1 MEMKRANH
9 DNEKSQSVGPNINIK
24 QSTLLVGKRMPAIIR
39 RNIDMC
45 DYAFHTYI
53 AKLPFFNNQSRKQQN
68 YCKKNVGNYYRA
80 SDMLSEMPKLLLVVG
95 YDDVATIGVLI

>member
-39 RNIDMC
+39 RNIDMF

-53 AKLPFFNNQSRKQQN
+53 AKLPFFSIIKAVSNKIIA
-68 YCKKNVGNYYRA
+68 KKTSVIIIGRA
-80 SDMLSEMPKLLLVVG
+80 
-95 YDDVATIGVLI
+95 IC

>member
-1 MEMKRANH
+1 MKRANH

-53 AKLPFFNNQSRKQQN
+53 AK
-68 YCKKNVGNYYRA
+68 
-80 SDMLSEMPKLLLVVG
+80 
-95 YDDVATIGVLI
+95 

>member
-1 MEMKRANH
+1 MKRANH

-45 DYAFHTYI
+45 NYAFHNLYCKVTF
-53 AKLPFFNNQSRKQQN
+53 FFNNQSRKQQN